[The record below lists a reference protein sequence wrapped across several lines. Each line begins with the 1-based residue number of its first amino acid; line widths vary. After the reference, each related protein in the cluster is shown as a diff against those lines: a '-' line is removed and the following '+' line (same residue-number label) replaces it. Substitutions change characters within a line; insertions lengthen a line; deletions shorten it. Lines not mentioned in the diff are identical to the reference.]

1 MAYNETPTI
10 TWDRTTPRDGL
21 LFSAEFARIYD
32 AIANYIVANG
42 GSAPPKTMK
51 AMSDL
56 LDATVNVTGN
66 QTIAGVK
73 TFSSTIVG
81 SISGDCDGNAGTVT
95 GGVYTSG
102 NQTVAGVKTFSS
114 TIVGSIDSI
123 RETGTGAGTV
133 RKKIIEIGDWNM
145 DSTST
150 KTVILSP
157 AMTISK
163 IRSVTIL
170 IISDEGTEL
179 FPFDYLYSTTVSGF
193 FLVRASEIAMERT
206 IGGVFDSAMFDSTS
220 YNRGWITI
228 EYVD

>member
-56 LDATVNVTGN
+56 LDATVNVTGD

-73 TFSSTIVG
+73 TFSSAIV
-81 SISGDCDGNAGTVT
+81 SDVTGDVTGNADTATLADG
-95 GGVYTSG
+95 
-102 NQTVAGVKTFSS
+102 ASS
-114 TIVGSIDSI
+114 IK
-123 RETGTGAGTV
+123 ETGSGAGTV
-133 RKKIIEIGDWNM
+133 RKKIIEIGDWDMNSFTDIGVEHGM
-145 DSTST
+145 ADT
-150 KTVILSP
+150 
-157 AMTISK
+157 SK
-163 IRSVTIL
+163 IRSISAL
-170 IISDEGTEL
+170 IRNNAGTVMKPLNSVKTATGEL
-179 FPFDYLYSTTVSGF
+179 NGGVVGRNGIFIDLTRV
-193 FLVRASEIAMERT
+193 V
-206 IGGVFDSAMFDSTS
+206 GGVFDSTDYDSTS
-220 YNRGWITI
+220 YNRGWIVI

>member
-73 TFSSTIVG
+73 TFSSAIV
-81 SISGDCDGNAGTVT
+81 SDVTGDVTGHVEGDASSFVGAIKETGAAAGT
-95 GGVYTSG
+95 
-102 NQTVAGVKTFSS
+102 
-114 TIVGSIDSI
+114 IH
-123 RETGTGAGTV
+123 
-133 RKKIIEIGDWNM
+133 KKIIEIGDWNM
-145 DSTST
+145 DSTE
-150 KTVILSP
+150 TV
-157 AMTISK
+157 TIAHSLTGNK
-163 IRSVTIL
+163 IRSMFAVIYPDIGSAIDGS
-170 IISDEGTEL
+170 IIPINQNVAGTSSGNIYANET
-179 FPFDYLYSTTVSGF
+179 YIVLYRIT
-193 FLVRASEIAMERT
+193 
-206 IGGVFDSAMFDSTS
+206 GGYFDSTDFNATS
-220 YNRGWITI
+220 YNRGWVTI